1 MCLLRYNNMELDER
15 SIIIDDHLNRIAE
28 AGMERY
34 FTHAY
39 CTAGECG
46 LTYNGERFTIAKGDC
61 VPNVYCLVPL

>member
-1 MCLLRYNNMELDER
+1 MELDER

-61 VPNVYCLVPL
+61 VIIIANQLVTAVLRAIK